1 MRYRQLSAETRP
13 DLGPGARLNRVLPW
27 LIGMGVLGLVLV
39 RYLPQIHKNEDMRR
53 QLQQKVEETQRL
65 ELEVSRLR
73 AENNAL
79 TREPRTIER
88 TAREQLSFAR
98 PEERVVTFQEPL
110 PPAPAEKSASDRD
123 ALRRPAPFPAP
134 APNPAPAP
142 PPRPGRTP

>member
-13 DLGPGARLNRVLPW
+13 DLGPVARLNRVLPW
-27 LIGMGVLGLVLV
+27 LIGLAVLGLVLV

-65 ELEVSRLR
+65 ELEVGRLR

-79 TREPRTIER
+79 AHEPRTIER

-98 PEERVVTFQEPL
+98 PEERVVTFQDAL
-110 PPAPAEKSASDRD
+110 PASADKPTNDRD
-123 ALRRPAPFPAP
+123 ANRRPAPAP
-134 APNPAPAP
+134 AT

>member
-1 MRYRQLSAETRP
+1 MLFRQLSAETRP
-13 DLGPGARLNRVLPW
+13 DLGLGARLNRVLPW

-79 TREPRTIER
+79 AREPRTIER

-98 PEERVVTFQEPL
+98 PEERVVTFQDPL
-110 PPAPAEKSASDRD
+110 PATPAEKSANDRD
-123 ALRRPAPFPAP
+123 AGRGPTPAP
-134 APNPAPAP
+134 AT